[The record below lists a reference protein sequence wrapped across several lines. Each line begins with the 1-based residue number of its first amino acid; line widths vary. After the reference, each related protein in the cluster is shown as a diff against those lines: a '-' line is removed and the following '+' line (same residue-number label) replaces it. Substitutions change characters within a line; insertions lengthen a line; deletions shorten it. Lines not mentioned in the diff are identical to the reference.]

1 MKFYFE
7 NTCSNNAFRGKP
19 RTTLPEV
26 LKQDLERYYNNTEP
40 QHRDHNYTKKI
51 KLNKSEDLEKLRE
64 IAENRED
71 WKKLINGIT
80 NTREASTSVD
90 GEATPF

>member
-7 NTCSNNAFRGKP
+7 NNKKGFRGKP
-19 RTTLPEV
+19 RTTLPETI
-26 LKQDLERYYNNTEP
+26 KQDIEKFYNNTEP
-40 QHRDHNYTKKI
+40 QHRDHNYTKKT
-51 KLNKSEDLEKLRE
+51 KLNNIEDLEELRK
-64 IAENRED
+64 IAEDRKE
-71 WKKLINGIT
+71 WKKMINGIT